1 MVLIQN
7 FNKNKKLFL
16 TSTDYDEFKKLRI
29 IESLK
34 SITIES
40 RNLTVVEINDPII
53 GQSYGFGGDDITRL
67 YLLGRFKDDT
77 VESAKLPFDVHVM
90 IPRNKDLSEVK
101 ALKDLLNIGWA
112 TVTEKV

>member
-1 MVLIQN
+1 MSIR
-7 FNKNKKLFL
+7 KKYL
-16 TSTDYDEFKKLRI
+16 TSTDYDEFKKPRI
-29 IESLK
+29 IESPK
-34 SITIES
+34 SIIIES

-90 IPRNKDLSEVK
+90 IPKNKDLSEVK
-101 ALKDLLNIGWA
+101 SLKDLLNIGWA